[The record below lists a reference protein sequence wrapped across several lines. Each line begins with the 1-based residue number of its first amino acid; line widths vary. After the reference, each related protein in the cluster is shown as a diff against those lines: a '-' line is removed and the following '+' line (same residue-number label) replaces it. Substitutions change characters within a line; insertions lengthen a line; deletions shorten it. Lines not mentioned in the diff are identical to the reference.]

1 MAEAKI
7 AAHQMSSSKGAIIK
21 EGYLVKKV
29 RRGAGMAL
37 RETCFT

>member
-7 AAHQMSSSKGAIIK
+7 ASHQMSSSKGAIIK

-29 RRGAGMAL
+29 RGAGMAL

>member
-29 RRGAGMAL
+29 RREERAWL
-37 RETCFT
+37 